1 MVFSSNVFLLYFM
14 PAFFLVYFLMPKK
27 TRNYVLL
34 LASLIFYAWGAPEFI
49 IQLLVSLIANFF
61 IVRWM
66 CKEEKPVTKKL
77 LCALSILIS
86 MGLLLFYKYGNFTM
100 QNLNA
105 LIGLTG
111 HAPLSWKRIML
122 PIGISFFSFQSVT
135 YTLDT
140 YRGVNPPLKKL
151 SDYML
156 YITMFPQLIAGPIV
170 RYCDVA
176 EQIRQRESTMADRLQ
191 GFYRFVIGLCKKIL
205 IADVIGLRVDQ
216 ILGAAD
222 LSAGALSEVATRIA
236 ALDTGTAW
244 LVALAYTFQIYFDF
258 AGYSDMAIGLGRI
271 MGFKFPENF
280 DNPYTSRS
288 ITEFWRRWHKT
299 LGAFI
304 MNYLYIPLGGN
315 RKGKGRM
322 YFNLWVCFLLSG
334 LWHGASWNFVVW
346 GALHGFFI
354 CADKLFLGKVMKK
367 IGTIPSVIL
376 TFITVCIIWV
386 FFRIED
392 IGLAWTLVTRM
403 FAFDFSGF
411 AFDGNAQVYTVM
423 IVAALFSFLTL
434 TGWGKKLE
442 QKVYYTDYTDCQHI
456 WVWIAAA
463 IMFIFCVAAL
473 NATSFSPFIYFRF

>member
-1 MVFSSNVFLLYFM
+1 MVFSSNIFLLYFM
-14 PAFFLVYFLMPKK
+14 PAFFLVYFLMPRK

-49 IQLLVSLIANFF
+49 IQLVVSTIANYF
-61 IVRWM
+61 IVKAM
-66 CKEEKPVTKKL
+66 CKTDKPAAKKW
-77 LCALSILIS
+77 LCALSICIS
-86 MGLLLFYKYGNFTM
+86 LGLLLFYKYGNFTM
-100 QNLNA
+100 ENLNA
-105 LIGLTG
+105 LLGLTG
-111 HAPLSWKRIML
+111 HAPMTWTRILL
-122 PIGISFFSFQSVT
+122 PIGISFFSFQSIT

-140 YRGVNPPLKKL
+140 YRGVNRPLEKL
-151 SDYML
+151 SDYVL

-170 RYCDVA
+170 RYLDVA
-176 EQIRQRESTMADRLQ
+176 EQIRQRESTMADRMQ
-191 GFYRFVIGLCKKIL
+191 GFYRFVIGLSKKIL
-205 IADVIGLRVDQ
+205 IADVIGLCVDNVLGPA
-216 ILGAAD
+216 ILDAAQ
-222 LSAGALSEVATRIA
+222 AGEVMARIA

-288 ITEFWRRWHKT
+288 ITEFWRRWHMT

-322 YFNLWVCFLLSG
+322 YLNLWLCFLLSG
-334 LWHGASWNFVVW
+334 LWHGAAWNFVVW
-346 GALHGFFI
+346 GALHGVFI

-367 IGTIPSVIL
+367 IGTVPSVIL
-376 TFITVCIIWV
+376 TFLTVCIIWM

-392 IGLAWTLVTRM
+392 IGLAWTFVTRM
-403 FAFDFSGF
+403 FAFDFNGF
-411 AFDGNAQVYTVM
+411 VFPGNALVYTTLV
-423 IVAALFSFLTL
+423 IAALFSFITL
-434 TGWGKKLE
+434 TGWGKRLE
-442 QKVYYTDYTDCQHI
+442 QKTFYTDFNERQHI
-456 WVWIAAA
+456 WVWFAAA
-463 IMFIFCVAAL
+463 LLFIFCVAAL

>member
-14 PAFFLVYFLMPKK
+14 PVFFLVYFLMPKK
-27 TRNYVLL
+27 TRNLVLL
-34 LASLIFYAWGAPEFI
+34 FASLVFYAWGAPEFI
-49 IQLLVSLIANFF
+49 IQLVVSTIANYF
-61 IVRWM
+61 IVKRM
-66 CKEEKPVTKKL
+66 CKTEKPMLKKL
-77 LCALSILIS
+77 LCGLSIFVSL
-86 MGLLLFYKYGNFTM
+86 GLLLFYKYGNFTM
-100 QNLNA
+100 ENLNA
-105 LIGLTG
+105 LLGLTG
-111 HAPLSWKRIML
+111 HAPLQWKRILL

-140 YRGVNPPLKKL
+140 YRGVNKPLERL

-176 EQIRQRESTMADRLQ
+176 VQIRERESTMADRLQ

-205 IADVIGLRVDQ
+205 IADVIGLRVDEY
-216 ILGAAD
+216 LGPAALDPSD
-222 LSAGALSEVATRIA
+222 LGDFITSIA

-315 RKGKGRM
+315 RKGVRRM
-322 YFNLWVCFLLSG
+322 YLNLWLCFLLSG
-334 LWHGASWNFVVW
+334 LWHGAAWNFVVW

-354 CADKLFLGKVMKK
+354 CADKLFLNKAMKK
-367 IGTIPSVIL
+367 IGKVPSVLL
-376 TFITVCIIWV
+376 TFLTVTVIWM

-392 IGLAWTLVTRM
+392 LGMAWTFVTRM

-411 AFDGNAQVYTVM
+411 AFNGNAHIYTVM
-423 IVAALFSFLTL
+423 VVAALFSFLTL

-442 QKVYYTDYTDCQHI
+442 QMVFYTDYSDRQHI
-456 WVWIAAA
+456 WVWIVAA